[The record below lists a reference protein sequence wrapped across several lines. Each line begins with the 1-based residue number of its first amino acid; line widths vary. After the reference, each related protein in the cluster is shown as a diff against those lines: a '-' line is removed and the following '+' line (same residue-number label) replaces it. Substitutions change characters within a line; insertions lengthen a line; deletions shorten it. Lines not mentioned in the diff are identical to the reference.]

1 MPTRTEI
8 LEALTVSQ
16 ERLLARY
23 QVFTSQELEQACTRS
38 AIPEG
43 ASWRPQDHLAHLA
56 MIERA
61 FQGMIRR
68 TLQAETDPV
77 GFRRTGATTRE
88 EIIAWINRQ
97 NQEYVDAHHD
107 ESLEAVLADRTATR
121 AKTLELLEQLTDE
134 QLALPIPGSPWADG
148 TIGGIILTNAHH
160 EALHLSWME
169 EGLRS

>member
-8 LEALTVSQ
+8 LEALTASQ
-16 ERLLARY
+16 EHLLARY
-23 QVFTSQELEQACTRS
+23 QTFTPQELEQRCTRS
-38 AIPEG
+38 AVPEG

-61 FQGMIRR
+61 FQGMIHR
-68 TLQAETDPV
+68 TLQAENDPV
-77 GFRRTGATTRE
+77 GFSRTGATTRE

-97 NQEYVDAHHD
+97 NQEYVDTHHD
-107 ESLEAVLADRTATR
+107 ESLETILADCAETR

-134 QLALPIPGSPWADG
+134 QLALPIPGAPWADG
-148 TIGGIILTNAHH
+148 TIGGVIMTNAHH
-160 EALHLSWME
+160 EARHLSWVE